1 MRKWAITILVSFGGL
16 VCLMS
21 STMLAPALE
30 DIAHDLDISQAKA
43 NMTLSIFV
51 LAFAFGPMVLAPLA
65 EVFGRRNVWLLSSLW
80 YAVWNMA
87 CGFSHSNG
95 LLLASRMLA
104 GLGSSCEFATSQPVL
119 GDLWK
124 PEQRGQSFAIAT
136 CVPLLGPAIGPVS
149 ITPAPLVTCND

>member
-1 MRKWAITILVSFGGL
+1 
-16 VCLMS
+16 
-21 STMLAPALE
+21 MLAPALE
-30 DIAHDLDISQAKA
+30 DIAHDLRVSQAKA

-65 EVFGRRNVWLLSSLW
+65 EVFGRRNVWLLSSVW

-87 CGFSHSNG
+87 CGFSHNNG
-95 LLLASRMLA
+95 LLLASRLLA

-119 GDLWK
+119 GDLWI

-136 CVPLLGPAIGPVS
+136 FLPLLGPAVGPVS
-149 ITPAPLVTCND
+149 RF